1 MVDDLAHGH
10 TAKDGAQ
17 EAALPPMAMGAV
29 NESQAQVTGEV
40 GPFPEQGCLK
50 WQRST
55 EKKQGWVNAELAQ
68 QDDTGLSST
77 GLLTQSSSLFFS
89 PSKRHKIK

>member
-40 GPFPEQGCLK
+40 GPFPKQGCLK
-50 WQRST
+50 WQRSI

-77 GLLTQSSSLFFS
+77 ELLTQIFKPLFL
-89 PSKRHKIK
+89 PQQKA

>member
-50 WQRST
+50 WQRSI

-77 GLLTQSSSLFFS
+77 ELLTQIFKPLFL
-89 PSKRHKIK
+89 PQQKA